1 MPGSTV
7 SPTAKINAVPVPFDL
22 KPLPPRTLAAVRD
35 QVAQEIGVRM
45 VNKAELLHDVKVGV
59 MMTFPKSDDA
69 GFLKQIAQAIKE
81 CCLKDFLFAIATTG
95 PPIDSDVN
103 FVFLCSSAEH
113 YIQRA
118 VLLTTSK
125 FIGRVLGVQNEPALS
140 CFISVKDVGY
150 TSYDEIALWD
160 VVRKSALPPIDPLI
174 PPPGSRGIE
183 KILSDVRA
191 QLQRLK
197 PTEAYEE
204 LREPE
209 VGAPTFLVDIRPA
222 DQRDEEGGITGALVV
237 ERNALEWKF
246 DPRSHSRLKIADR
259 YDLRIIVFCE
269 DGDSSSLAAY
279 SLQQLG
285 LLNATDIIGGYRA
298 WRDAGLPV
306 DIPIRST
313 RSVLS
318 LPGESLV

>member
-1 MPGSTV
+1 
-7 SPTAKINAVPVPFDL
+7 
-22 KPLPPRTLAAVRD
+22 
-35 QVAQEIGVRM
+35 Q
-45 VNKAELLHDVKVGV
+45 
-59 MMTFPKSDDA
+59 
-69 GFLKQIAQAIKE
+69 
-81 CCLKDFLFAIATTG
+81 
-95 PPIDSDVN
+95 
-103 FVFLCSSAEH
+103 
-113 YIQRA
+113 
-118 VLLTTSK
+118 
-125 FIGRVLGVQNEPALS
+125 
-140 CFISVKDVGY
+140 
-150 TSYDEIALWD
+150 
-160 VVRKSALPPIDPLI
+160 
-174 PPPGSRGIE
+174 
-183 KILSDVRA
+183 ILSDVRA

-259 YDLRIIVFCE
+259 YDLRIIVFY
-269 DGDSSSLAAY
+269 GSDSSSLAAY

-285 LLNATDIIGGYRA
+285 LLNAPNIIGGYCA